1 MALFLAAVGIYGVL
15 AYSVTQRTRE
25 LGIRM
30 AIGSSPRQVFNMV
43 VAQGFRVVAI
53 GLVIGLAGSLLLAR
67 LIRSL
72 LFGVGPTDPLVL
84 TATVLI
90 LAACGA
96 VACLL
101 PARRATRIDPVVA
114 LSAE

>member
-1 MALFLAAVGIYGVL
+1 ML

-30 AIGSSPRQVFNMV
+30 AIGSSPDKVFRMV
-43 VAQGFRVVAI
+43 VSQGLRVIAV
-53 GLVIGLAGSLLLAR
+53 GLVIGLVGGLLLAR

-72 LFGVGPTDPLVL
+72 LFGVQPTDPLVL
-84 TATVLI
+84 TVTVLI

-114 LSAE
+114 LNAE